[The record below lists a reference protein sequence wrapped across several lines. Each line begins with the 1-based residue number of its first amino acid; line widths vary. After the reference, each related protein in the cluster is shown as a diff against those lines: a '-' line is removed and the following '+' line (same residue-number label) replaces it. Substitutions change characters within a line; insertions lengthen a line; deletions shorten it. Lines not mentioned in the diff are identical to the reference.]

1 MNFRIL
7 GTIGA
12 GAIASML
19 AVQAEAAVTVL
30 GNNTLAQSCYRAA
43 EFGGDATNGI
53 ETCTFAV
60 EHETLTTTDKA
71 ATYINRGILQSR
83 SGKPDQALSDYN
95 IGLAIDADL
104 SEGYVDRG
112 ANYIVLQRYDDA
124 LKDINKGIEMG
135 AKRPQI
141 AYYDRAI
148 VEEAMGDIRAA
159 YQDYKKAVELA
170 PDFTL
175 ASDQLTRFKIVR
187 KSSDGT

>member
-7 GTIGA
+7 GTISA
-12 GAIASML
+12 GAIAGVWAL
-19 AVQAEAAVTVL
+19 QAEAAVTVL
-30 GNNTLAQSCYRAA
+30 GNNTMAQSCYQAA
-43 EFGGDATNGI
+43 EFGGDPQNGI

-60 EHETLTTTDKA
+60 EHESLTGTDKA
-71 ATYINRGILQSR
+71 ATYINRGILRSR
-83 SGKPDQALSDYN
+83 AGHADQALSDYD